1 MDKEDGKRKRGK
13 EMKIN
18 DIKRTKKKNK
28 SIMFTR
34 RVYPE
39 TAKFL
44 KKIDLDLLVKQPSK
58 EIGGMK

>member
-1 MDKEDGKRKRGK
+1 
-13 EMKIN
+13 MKIN

-44 KKIDLDLLVKQPSK
+44 KKIDLDLLVKQLSK
-58 EIGGMK
+58 EIGEKRK